1 MKLEKVCIKGFRG
14 IKDEITVPIKELNV
28 IVGKNDAGKS
38 TILKALD
45 LFINN
50 KTFYPQYLNNQT
62 DKFCEITLCF
72 LSEEENIIIDDSVI
86 TTFQKEGFVNE
97 SGLILYK
104 KIWDGTKLGK
114 ISPEISIQRRS
125 YGDDDFFGMT
135 ETQLIKACT
144 AVGIK
149 TEKGIA
155 TKKDV
160 EAFSNSEKREK
171 LSSHYVEENLAYSY
185 IFDKVPA
192 QGQTRIKRAEAELK
206 KLMPR
211 FEYFVADSSL
221 DESDTKI
228 QNYFR
233 ELSLST
239 ISNEIDTSESE
250 TIIRA
255 RLQKVLDK
263 ITTKINAVVPA
274 TEQVRARV
282 DFDWSKIIST
292 SFESISDK
300 GAIPLSN
307 RGDGFRR
314 ITMMAYFESLAEEIE
329 HQNIIFGFEEPET
342 FLHPSAQENLFDKLY
357 DITKSGYQVIITT
370 HSPVIVAKSCK
381 RHLHHVIKENGDYN
395 YHAEVDNVLE
405 IANDLGI
412 KPDSTFFPAIEK
424 SKLLF
429 LLEGIDDCTAF
440 KHISAKYHE
449 RTLIPHHFEELGI
462 LTIPIGGCSSIKH
475 WVTLDL
481 IKEFN
486 KPFFIVLDSDKE
498 KKDQDSPNKKDLEQ
512 MGFTENVDFNVLRR
526 REIENYFTGKS
537 LERLVPGSSLIID
550 EWCDV
555 KTLCKNHALTIK
567 LGGKKVTN
575 KHFCSLTFD
584 ELRESFLTQDGDEFI
599 SIYDRLRS
607 KLAN

>member
-1 MKLEKVCIKGFRG
+1 MRLEKISIKGFRG
-14 IKDEITVPIKELNV
+14 IKEGITVPINELNV

-45 LFINN
+45 LFLNN
-50 KTFYPQYLNNQT
+50 KTFYPQFLNNET
-62 DKFCEITLCF
+62 EKYCEITLC
-72 LSEEENIIIDDSVI
+72 LLPNEDNIVIDDSAL
-86 TTFQKEGFVNE
+86 TTFQKEGFINE
-97 SGLILYK
+97 DGFILYR
-104 KIWDGTKLGK
+104 KIWDGTKPGK

-125 YGDDDFFGMT
+125 YGDKDFFGLT
-135 ETQLIKACT
+135 ENQLIKACT
-144 AVGIK
+144 EAGIR

-160 EAFSNSEKREK
+160 EAFSNAEKREK
-171 LSSHYVEENLAYSY
+171 LLSYYVEMNFEYDY
-185 IFDKVPA
+185 IFDKIPA
-192 QGQTRIKRAEAELK
+192 QGQTRVKRVETELK
-206 KLMPR
+206 KLIPR

-233 ELSLST
+233 DLALST
-239 ISNEIDTSESE
+239 IKNEIDTSDSE
-250 TIIRA
+250 TLIRS
-255 RLQKVLDK
+255 RLQIVLDK
-263 ITTKINAVVPA
+263 ITAKINAVVPA
-274 TEQVRARV
+274 TEQVSARV

-314 ITMMAYFESLAEEIE
+314 ITMMAYFESLAEEVE

-342 FLHPSAQENLFDKLY
+342 FLHPSAQENLFDKLF
-357 DITKSGYQVIITT
+357 DITKSGYQVILTT

-381 RHLHHVIKENGDYN
+381 KHLHHVIKENGNYQ

-424 SKLLF
+424 SKLLL

-440 KHISAKYHE
+440 KYIGEKYYE
-449 RTLIPHHFEELGI
+449 NTLIPHHFDELGI

-498 KKDQDSPNKKDLEQ
+498 NQDQESPNKKELER
-512 MGFTENVDFNVLRR
+512 MGFVENIDFNVLRR
-526 REIENYFTGKS
+526 REIENYFTRNS

-555 KTLCKNHALTIK
+555 KAICKNHALAVS
-567 LGGKKVTN
+567 LGGKKVTH

-584 ELRESFLTQDGDEFI
+584 ELRESFLTQDGDEFL
-599 SIYDRLRS
+599 SIYDRLS
-607 KLAN
+607 LKLAR

>member
-1 MKLEKVCIKGFRG
+1 MRLEKVCIKGFRG
-14 IKDEITVPIKELNV
+14 IKEEITVPIKELNV

-50 KTFYPQYLNNQT
+50 RTFYPQFLNNET
-62 DKFCEITLCF
+62 EKYCEITLCF
-72 LSEEENIIIDDSVI
+72 LPNDDGIVIDDTVI
-86 TTFQKEGFVNE
+86 TTFQKEGFVNQD
-97 SGLILYK
+97 GLILYRK
-104 KIWDGTKLGK
+104 TWDGTKVGK

-125 YGDDDFFGMT
+125 YGDKDFFGMT

-144 AVGIK
+144 EAGIK
-149 TEKGIA
+149 TDKGIA

-160 EAFSNSEKREK
+160 EAFSNTEKREK
-171 LSSHYVEENLAYSY
+171 LLSYYIEMNYEYHY
-185 IFDKVPA
+185 IFDKVPT
-192 QGQTRIKRAEAELK
+192 QGQNRIKKVEAELK

-233 ELSLST
+233 DLALST
-239 ISNEIDTSESE
+239 IKNEIDTSESE
-250 TIIRA
+250 TLIRL

-263 ITTKINAVVPA
+263 ITAKINAVVPA

-292 SFESISDK
+292 SFESISNK

-342 FLHPSAQENLFDKLY
+342 FLHPSAQENLFDKLF

-381 RHLHHVIKENGDYN
+381 RHLHHVLKENGDYR

-424 SKLLF
+424 SKLLL

-440 KHISAKYHE
+440 KYISKKYHE
-449 RTLIPHHFEELGI
+449 ETIIPNHFEELGI

-498 KKDQDSPNKKDLEQ
+498 SKEHESPNKKELEQ
-512 MGFTENVDFNVLRR
+512 MGFIENVDFNVLRR
-526 REIENYFTGKS
+526 REIENYFTGKY
-537 LERLVPGSSLIID
+537 LERLVPGSSLILD

-555 KTLCKNHALTIK
+555 KAICKNHALTIR
-567 LGGKKVTN
+567 LGGKRVTH

-584 ELRESFLTQDGDEFI
+584 ELRESFFTQDGDEFLA
-599 SIYDRLRS
+599 IYDRLCA
-607 KLAN
+607 KLAS